1 MTKKRDKKFKTIPDT
16 GRNNLITAEDQRRLD
31 ILTGVVLFAFGAY
44 HSILYFGHAVI
55 PNSDFPDFFREGR
68 NLLSL
73 HLPHSFKH
81 TPVLGVLQN
90 FLYPFAWGPSRELT
104 AGWLLNAI
112 LHPFTVVLFWLVGK
126 KIIGRATVW
135 FAIIASINPWTIY
148 SLVDPVVET
157 PFLFFILLSLYLIF
171 RRSRWAYLAA
181 SITSMVRYEGAALIA
196 AAFVA
201 DIINRK
207 DKRDVIKAFIFSVIA
222 AVPLM
227 FWLTLTVL
235 NWQTESGTTHY
246 FNVLFSKDYSKTFAE
261 GQGKRGIG
269 LHLQILWQVAFQPLL
284 IPYPGASEEFA
295 ETILKLGKAAVVIGF
310 VLGCAVTVLRRRW
323 EILILL
329 LFFVPY
335 FILHAYYPYPLPR
348 FHSTVFWIPLLVA
361 WFGLQSAGGFLT
373 QKARLPW
380 QATLVLKSGVAVA
393 TGVWFVDFA
402 RNFGYASSISPTSAS
417 MPYVA
422 MLLTAIIIAAG
433 MLVERPIPVS
443 RYLCA
448 AAVMC
453 LVIASNQFML
463 ASIVGD
469 GKREMEFR
477 QLGEWFAQNAK
488 PGETMAVYNCGPASL
503 YAGKFAENIVGFPK
517 GDSPEKLTAKLYEQN
532 VTYVVWATREGV
544 GHRHNDYTFSNLDK
558 NLAMLSQPR
567 SIGPYEFVIRI
578 GSDRGYVNVFRLVK
592 QDSKQMPGTGG

>member
-1 MTKKRDKKFKTIPDT
+1 MTKKGNKKLSKAIPDT
-16 GRNNLITAEDQRRLD
+16 GRNNLITAEAQNRLD

-68 NLLSL
+68 DLLSL
-73 HLPHSFKH
+73 HLPYSFKH
-81 TPVLGVLQN
+81 TPVLGLLLN
-90 FLYPFAWGPSRELT
+90 FLYPVAWGPSRELT
-104 AGWLLNAI
+104 AGWLLNTI

-126 KIIGRATVW
+126 KIIGRAAVW

-157 PFLFFILLSLYLIF
+157 PFLFFILLSIYLIF

-181 SITSMVRYEGAALIA
+181 SITSMIRYEGAALIA

-201 DIINRK
+201 DIINREN
-207 DKRDVIKAFIFSVIA
+207 KRDVAKAFIFSAIA

-227 FWLTLTVL
+227 FWLTLTVM
-235 NWQTESGTTHY
+235 NWRTESGTTHY

-269 LHLQILWQVAFQPLL
+269 LHLQLLWQVAFQPLL
-284 IPYPGASEEFA
+284 VPYPGASEAFA
-295 ETILKLGKAAVVIGF
+295 ETILKLGEAAVVIGF
-310 VLGCAVTVLRRRW
+310 VLGCVVAAFRRRW
-323 EILILL
+323 EMLVLL

-361 WFGLQSAGGFLT
+361 WFGLQSAGGFLA
-373 QKARLPW
+373 QKARFPW
-380 QATLVLKSGVAVA
+380 QATLVLKLGVAVA
-393 TGVWFVDFA
+393 AGVWFVDFA
-402 RNFGYASSISPTSAS
+402 RNFGYASSISPTSTS

-422 MLLTAIIIAAG
+422 VLVTAIIIAAG

-443 RYLCA
+443 RHLCVA
-448 AAVMC
+448 SMLC
-453 LVIASNQFML
+453 LVIASNQFIL
-463 ASIVGD
+463 TRIVGD

-488 PGETMAVYNCGPASL
+488 PGEKMAVYNCGPAGL

-517 GDSPEKLTAKLYEQN
+517 EDSPEKLIEKLYEQN
-532 VTYVVWATREGV
+532 ITYVVWATREGI
-544 GHRHNDYTFSNLDK
+544 GQRHNDYTFLGLDK
-558 NLAMLSQPR
+558 NIALLSQPR
-567 SIGPYEFVIRI
+567 SIGPFQFVKQI
-578 GSDRGYVNVFRLVK
+578 GSERGYVNVFRLNNEDK
-592 QDSKQMPGTGG
+592 

>member
-1 MTKKRDKKFKTIPDT
+1 MAKKRDKKLKTIPEA
-16 GRNNLITAEDQRRLD
+16 GRNDLITVKDQQRLD

-73 HLPHSFKH
+73 HLPQSFKH
-81 TPVLGVLQN
+81 APVLGVLQN
-90 FLYPFAWGPSRELT
+90 LLYPFAWGPSRELT
-104 AGWLLNAI
+104 AGCLLNAV
-112 LHPFTVVLFWLVGK
+112 LQPFTVVLFWLVGR
-126 KIIGRATVW
+126 KIIGRAAVW

-207 DKRDVIKAFIFSVIA
+207 DKRDVVKAFIFSAIA

-227 FWLTLTVL
+227 FWLTLTL
-235 NWQTESGTTHY
+235 MNWRAESGGTHY

-261 GQGKRGIG
+261 GQGKRGID

-310 VLGCAVTVLRRRW
+310 VLGCVVAALRRRW

-348 FHSTVFWIPLLVA
+348 FHSTIFWIPLLVA
-361 WFGLQSAGGFLT
+361 WFGLQSAGGFLS

-393 TGVWFVDFA
+393 AGIWFVDFV

-422 MLLTAIIIAAG
+422 MLMVGIIIASRAI
-433 MLVERPIPVS
+433 VEHPIQIS
-443 RYLCA
+443 RHLCV

-463 ASIVGD
+463 ARIVGD

-477 QLGEWFAQNAK
+477 QLGEWFAKNAK
-488 PGETMAVYNCGPASL
+488 PGEKMVVYNCGPAAL
-503 YAGKFAENIVGFPK
+503 YAGKFADNITGFPK
-517 GDSPEKLTAKLYEQN
+517 EDSPEKLTAKLYEQN
-532 VTYVVWATREGV
+532 ITYVVWATREGTNQQ
-544 GHRHNDYTFSNLDK
+544 HNDYTFLGLDK

-567 SIGPYEFVIRI
+567 SIGPYEFVARI
-578 GSDRGYVNVFRLVK
+578 GSDRGYVNVFRLRK
-592 QDSKQMPGTGG
+592 QDSKQTPGAGG

>member
-1 MTKKRDKKFKTIPDT
+1 MAKKKDKKPGNTVQGN
-16 GRNNLITAEDQRRLD
+16 GRNTLMTAAAEKRLD

-68 NLLSL
+68 DLLSL
-73 HLPHSFKH
+73 HLPYSFKH
-81 TPVLGVLQN
+81 TPVLGLLLN
-90 FLYPFAWGPSRELT
+90 FFYPVAWGPSRELT

-126 KIIGRATVW
+126 KIIGRAAVW
-135 FAIIASINPWTIY
+135 FAIIAPINPWTIY

-157 PFLFFILLSLYLIF
+157 PFLFFILLSIYLIF

-181 SITSMVRYEGAALIA
+181 SIASMTRYEGAALIA

-207 DKRDVIKAFIFSVIA
+207 DKRDVIKAFIFSAIA

-227 FWLTLTVL
+227 FWLTLTVM
-235 NWQTESGTTHY
+235 NWRTESGTTHY

-269 LHLQILWQVAFQPLL
+269 LHLQLLWQVAFQPLL
-284 IPYPGASEEFA
+284 VPYPGASEAFA
-295 ETILKLGKAAVVIGF
+295 ETILKLGEAAVVIGF
-310 VLGCAVTVLRRRW
+310 VLGCVVAAFRRRW
-323 EILILL
+323 EMLILF

-361 WFGLQSAGGFLT
+361 WFGLQSAGGFLA

-380 QATLVLKSGVAVA
+380 QATLALKLGVAVA
-393 TGVWFVDFA
+393 AGVWFVDFA
-402 RNFGYASSISPTSAS
+402 RNFGDESNLSPTSAS

-422 MLLTAIIIAAG
+422 MLVTAIIIAAG
-433 MLVERPIPVS
+433 MLVERPIPVC
-443 RYLCA
+443 RHLCVA
-448 AAVMC
+448 SMLC
-453 LVIASNQFML
+453 LVVASNQFML
-463 ASIVGD
+463 TRVVGD

-488 PGETMAVYNCGPASL
+488 PGEKMAVYDSGPAGL

-517 GDSPEKLTAKLYEQN
+517 EDSPEKLIEKLYEQN
-532 VTYVVWATREGV
+532 ITYVVWATREGI
-544 GHRHNDYTFSNLDK
+544 GQRHNDYRLLGLDK
-558 NLAMLSQPR
+558 NIAFLSQPR
-567 SIGPYEFVIRI
+567 SIGPFQFVKQI
-578 GSDRGYVNVFRLVK
+578 GSERGYVNVFRLNNK
-592 QDSKQMPGTGG
+592 GK